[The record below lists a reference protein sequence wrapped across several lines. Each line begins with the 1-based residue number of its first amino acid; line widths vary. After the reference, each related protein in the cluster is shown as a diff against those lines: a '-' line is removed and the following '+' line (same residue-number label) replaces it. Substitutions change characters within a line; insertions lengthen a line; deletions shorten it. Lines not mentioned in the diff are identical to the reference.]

1 MINNSKIEIGKMGE
15 DVAVNFL
22 KRKGYKIIQRNYKN
36 KLGEID
42 IIAKD
47 SSALCFIEVKTRTNL
62 KFGYPQEAITAA
74 KQKKINKVALSYLKQ
89 YNLLNIPARFDI
101 VSVVSNNQNK
111 FDIEIIKDAFSL
123 DGRYN

>member
-1 MINNSKIEIGKMGE
+1 MDTSRIEIGKSGE
-15 DVAVNFL
+15 EAAVGFL
-22 KRKGYKIIQRNYKN
+22 RKRRYKIIQRNYKN

-47 SSALCFIEVKTRTNL
+47 GDTLCFIEVKTRSSF
-62 KFGYPQEAITAA
+62 KFGYPQEAVTLT

-101 VSVVSNNQNK
+101 ISVVLNSQNK
-111 FDIEIIKDAFSL
+111 FDIEIIQDAFSA
-123 DGRYN
+123 

>member
-1 MINNSKIEIGKMGE
+1 MGNTKLEIGRKGE
-15 DVAVNFL
+15 EAAVNLL
-22 KRKGYKIIQRNYKN
+22 KRRGYKIIEQNYKN

-47 SSALCFIEVKTRTNL
+47 KKTLCFIEVKTRTNL
-62 KFGYPQEAITAA
+62 KFGYPQEAVTAA

-89 YNLLNIPARFDI
+89 YNLFNIPARFDI

-123 DGRYN
+123 EGKYN

>member
-1 MINNSKIEIGKMGE
+1 MGNTKLE
-15 DVAVNFL
+15 LGRKGEEAAVNLL
-22 KRKGYKIIQRNYKN
+22 KRRGYKIIEQNYKN

-47 SSALCFIEVKTRTNL
+47 KKTLCFIEVKTRTNL
-62 KFGYPQEAITAA
+62 KFGYPQEAVTAT
-74 KQKKINKVALSYLKQ
+74 KQKKINKVALGYLKQ
-89 YNLLNIPARFDI
+89 YNLLTIPARFDI

-123 DGRYN
+123 EGKYN